1 MKTNEEIKQVVKEKY
16 GEIALQS
23 KSENVSSCCGA
34 GGCSTV
40 DYSIFSEDYS
50 KLEGYNPD
58 ADLALGCGIPT
69 QFAGIKKGDTVV
81 DLGSGAGNDCFVAR
95 AITGE
100 SGKIIGVDMTEAMI
114 NKARENAEKLN
125 FNNVEFRFGD
135 IEKMP
140 ITANVADVVISNCV
154 LNLVPDKQKAFSEIF
169 RVLKPGAHFCISDV
183 VLNGQLHE
191 KLKNAA
197 EMYAGCV
204 SGALQKQ
211 EYLNIINA
219 VGFKNVEIKAE
230 KQIFVPDD
238 ILANFLTATEIEEQK
253 KSNLGIFSITVHAEK
268 PDVCCSPGGNCC

>member
-16 GEIALQS
+16 SEIALQS
-23 KSENVSSCCGA
+23 KSENASSCCGA

-40 DYSIFSEDYS
+40 DYSIFSEDYT

-100 SGKIIGVDMTEAMI
+100 TGKIIGIDMTETMI

-125 FNNVEFRFGD
+125 FNNVEFRLGD
-135 IEKMP
+135 IEKIP
-140 ITANVADVVISNCV
+140 ITSNIADVVISNCV
-154 LNLVPDKQKAFSEIF
+154 LNLVPDKQKVFSEIY
-169 RVLKPGAHFCISDV
+169 RILKPNAHFCISDV
-183 VLNGQLHE
+183 VLKGELPD

-204 SGALQKQ
+204 SGALQKD
-211 EYLNIINA
+211 EYLAIIHNA
-219 VGFKNVEIKAE
+219 GFKNIEMKTE
-230 KQIFVPDD
+230 KQIVIPDD
-238 ILANFLTATEIEEQK
+238 ILSNFLSEKEMEELK
-253 KSNLGIFSITVHAEK
+253 KSNLGIFSITVFAQKQET
-268 PDVCCSPGGNCC
+268 CCTPGSKCC